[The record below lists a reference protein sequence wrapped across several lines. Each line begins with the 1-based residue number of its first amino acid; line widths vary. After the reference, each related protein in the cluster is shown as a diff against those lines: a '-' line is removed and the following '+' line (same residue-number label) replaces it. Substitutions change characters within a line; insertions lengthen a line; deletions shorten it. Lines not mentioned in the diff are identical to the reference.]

1 MPKMYKSHPAYGA
14 HVVELPSGETIWNVA
29 PFVIYET

>member
-1 MPKMYKSHPAYGA
+1 MPTKYKSHKADGAY
-14 HVVELPSGETIWNVA
+14 VVELRSGETIWNVA